1 MKKKILAAL
10 MAAAMIALSAA
21 GCGAAKTEESKTDA
35 ASATTAAADNAEK
48 AKVTFVL
55 DWTPNTNHTGLYVAE
70 EKGYFADAGLEVEV
84 VQPPEDGAEALVGT
98 GKAQFCVTFQDS
110 MLPALV
116 GDSKMPIE
124 AVAAVVQHNKLPVV
138 PEHVFMEITRS
149 GIIRI
154 YDLDRAVIENV
165 HPDLAAVIHNHHPCT
180 FIAVFCMG
188 RDCCDCEDRTDY
200 EKSKQHHGSNAADF
214 LIHCHHFL

>member
-48 AKVTFVL
+48 TKVTFVL

-84 VQPPEDGAEALVGT
+84 VQGGMLLNGLHVDAF
-98 GKAQFCVTFQDS
+98 GK
-110 MLPALV
+110 
-116 GDSKMPIE
+116 GDQIMIVN
-124 AVAAVVQHNKLPVV
+124 AGLTVYA
-138 PEHVFMEITRS
+138 
-149 GIIRI
+149 RI
-154 YDLDRAVIENV
+154 
-165 HPDLAAVIHNHHPCT
+165 
-180 FIAVFCMG
+180 
-188 RDCCDCEDRTDY
+188 
-200 EKSKQHHGSNAADF
+200 
-214 LIHCHHFL
+214 